1 MRGPGREEKAAA
13 ALLRI
18 ARVRAVE
25 LQSRLN
31 DVEAAIKS
39 AETSLAWLAEAVEA
53 EKGER
58 AGDPKVA
65 VEFARF
71 LGGAAEKRKSLE
83 STRATLG
90 EEKLAVEAMLGEARA
105 EIAKLDHLIAVSRR
119 AAVKRQV
126 EGADAAIAMPP
137 AAVGR
142 RVI

>member
-25 LQSRLN
+25 LQTRLN
-31 DVEAAIKS
+31 DVETAIKS
-39 AETSLAWLAEAVEA
+39 AETSLVWLAEAVEA
-53 EKGER
+53 EREGPN
-58 AGDPKVA
+58 GDPKVA

-83 STRATLG
+83 STRVTLSD
-90 EEKLAVEAMLGEARA
+90 EKRSIEALLGEARA

-119 AAVKRQV
+119 AAAKNHAL
-126 EGADAAIAMPP
+126 GARDTIAAPP
-137 AAVGR
+137 AGR
-142 RVI
+142 RAV

>member
-25 LQSRLN
+25 LQTRLN
-31 DVEAAIKS
+31 DVETAIKS
-39 AETSLAWLAEAVEA
+39 AETSLAWLAEAVDA
-53 EKGER
+53 EQGKPG
-58 AGDPKVA
+58 GDPKVA

-83 STRATLG
+83 STRVTLG
-90 EEKLAVEAMLGEARA
+90 EEKQSIEALLGEARA

-119 AAVKRQV
+119 AAAKNHAL
-126 EGADAAIAMPP
+126 GARDAIAAPP
-137 AAVGR
+137 AGR
-142 RVI
+142 RAV